1 MPKTRIP
8 SIPAASETAV
18 TVAPMALRL
27 RGALARGAWAGA
39 TALGVTC
46 ASAVMALLPSSNAF
60 AQAAQDGARAL
71 LAQNAPASPAAPGK
85 ASAPGAASRAAAAN
99 TDTDAEDVPP
109 GAAVPKEK
117 LPNVALSSE
126 IVFEV
131 MAAELSLQR
140 GNLAPAYNTYIALAN
155 RTKDPRMARRAV
167 EIALGARQLGDA
179 LIAAR
184 LWHQLDPTWRPAS
197 QLLASLQVG
206 TGHLGEA
213 EPLLV
218 DELNKVPEARRGQA
232 ILELQQM
239 IARSPERA
247 TGVDSLKRMLANDM
261 QRPEAQLAIARS
273 QLDAGDTAGARA
285 SLENALRIKPDYE
298 AAALVYSQMGPSER
312 AHAIAGLKT
321 FLDRNPGAKEA
332 RFAYAKL
339 LLADNQLD
347 VAQKQFETLEK
358 RYPHEL
364 STLMALALLSLHAKH
379 PEKAEQYLQKYASEA
394 EQQNTDGAQAY
405 VYLAQIAQDRK
416 DYPAADKWL
425 SKIRE
430 DSNAYLPAQ
439 IGRAQLL
446 ADQGKVEEG
455 RALLHGIKSSDPR
468 EQLALKRAESDLLVK
483 AKRYGDAE
491 KLLEAEVKN
500 HPDDPDLLYQYGMVA
515 ELNKHYDV
523 MEKAMRRVMATQPD
537 NAQAYNALGY
547 SLTERNTRLP
557 EALKL
562 LQKASALSPE
572 DPYIMDSLGWVKYR
586 LGDKQQALELL
597 RRAYGIQ
604 AQAEIGAHLGEVLWE
619 SGQQDEARKTW
630 REALKLDGDDDTLR
644 STMKRYNVA
653 P

>member
-1 MPKTRIP
+1 MPNTRFQ
-8 SIPAASETAV
+8 SDSAVANPAAPV
-18 TVAPMALRL
+18 VLRL

-39 TALGVTC
+39 AALGVGC
-46 ASAVMALLPSSNAF
+46 ASAVMAFLPSTSAF
-60 AQAAQDGARAL
+60 AQSGPAAQSAPK
-71 LAQNAPASPAAPGK
+71 APAAPAVAPGK
-85 ASAPGAASRAAAAN
+85 ANGAGAAGDAR
-99 TDTDAEDVPP
+99 TDADSEDVPP
-109 GAAVPKEK
+109 NASVPHEK
-117 LPNVALSSE
+117 LPNVTLTSE

-131 MAAELSLQR
+131 MAAELSLQQ
-140 GNLAPAYNTYIALAN
+140 GNLAPAFNTYIALAN

-179 LIAAR
+179 LVAAR
-184 LWHQLDPTWRPAS
+184 LWHQLDPTWRPGT
-197 QLLASLQVG
+197 QLLASLEVG
-206 TGHLGEA
+206 TGHLAEA

-247 TGVDSLKRMLANDM
+247 TGIESLKRMLANDM

-285 SLENALRIKPDYE
+285 SLEAALKLKPDYE
-298 AAALVYSQMGPSER
+298 AAALLYGQMGPAER
-312 AHAIAGLKT
+312 TSAIAGLKA
-321 FLDRNPGAKEA
+321 FLDRNPNAKEA

-347 VAQKQFETLEK
+347 AAQKQFETLEK

-364 STLMALALLSLHAKH
+364 STLMALALLNLHAKH
-379 PEKAEQYLQKYASEA
+379 PEIAEQYLQKYASEA
-394 EQQNTDGAQAY
+394 EAQNTDGAQAY
-405 VYLAQIAQDRK
+405 IYLAQIAQDRK

-446 ADQGKVEEG
+446 ADQGRVDEG

-483 AKRYGDAE
+483 AKRYDDAE
-491 KLLEAEVKN
+491 KLLSVEVKN
-500 HPDDPDLLYQYGMVA
+500 HPDDADLLYQYGMVA
-515 ELNKHYDV
+515 ELNQHYDV
-523 MEKAMRRVMATQPD
+523 MEKAMRRVMTAQPD

-562 LQKASALSPE
+562 LQKASALAPE
-572 DPYIMDSLGWVKYR
+572 DPYIMDSLGWLKYR

-619 SGQQDEARKTW
+619 TGQQDEARKTW

>member
-1 MPKTRIP
+1 MPNTRFQ
-8 SIPAASETAV
+8 SIPAATSTAL
-18 TVAPMALRL
+18 TVAPVVLRL

-46 ASAVMALLPSSNAF
+46 ASAIMAFLPSSNAF
-60 AQAAQDGARAL
+60 AQSRPTAQA
-71 LAQNAPASPAAPGK
+71 APASAPAGASD
-85 ASAPGAASRAAAAN
+85 ASADVGSEAAAS
-99 TDTDAEDVPP
+99 DASVPR
-109 GAAVPKEK
+109 EK

-131 MAAELSLQR
+131 MAAELSLQQ
-140 GNLAPAYNTYIALAN
+140 GSLAPAFNTYVALAN

-184 LWHQLDPTWRPAS
+184 LWHELDPTWRPAS
-197 QLLASLQVG
+197 QLLASLEVG
-206 TGHLGEA
+206 TGHLSDA

-247 TGVDSLKRMLANDM
+247 TGIASLKRMLANDM

-285 SLENALRIKPDYE
+285 SLEKALSLKPDYE
-298 AAALVYSQMGPSER
+298 AAALLYGQMGPEER
-312 AHAIAGLKT
+312 SSAIAGLKT
-321 FLDRNPGAKEA
+321 FLDRNPNAKEA

-347 VAQKQFETLEK
+347 AAQKQFETLEK

-364 STLMALALLSLHAKH
+364 STLMALALLNLHAKH
-379 PEKAEQYLQKYASEA
+379 PEQAEQYLQKYASEA

-446 ADQGKVEEG
+446 ADQGKVDEG
-455 RALLHGIKSSDPR
+455 RALLHSISIKTSDPR

-483 AKRYGDAE
+483 AKRYDEAE
-491 KLLEAEVKN
+491 KLLAVEVKN

-523 MEKAMRRVMATQPD
+523 MEKTMRRVMASQPE

-547 SLTERNTRLP
+547 SLTVRNTRLP

-562 LQKASALSPE
+562 LQKASALAPD
-572 DPYIMDSLGWVKYR
+572 DPYILDSLGWVKYR
-586 LGDKQQALELL
+586 LGDKPQALELL

-644 STMKRYNVA
+644 ATMKRYNVT

>member
-1 MPKTRIP
+1 MPNTRFQ
-8 SIPAASETAV
+8 SIPAATSTAL
-18 TVAPMALRL
+18 TVAPVVLRL

-46 ASAVMALLPSSNAF
+46 ASAITAFLPSSNAF
-60 AQAAQDGARAL
+60 AQSRPTAQA
-71 LAQNAPASPAAPGK
+71 APASAPAGASD
-85 ASAPGAASRAAAAN
+85 ASADVGSEAGASAAS
-99 TDTDAEDVPP
+99 DASVPR
-109 GAAVPKEK
+109 EK

-131 MAAELSLQR
+131 MAAELSLQQ
-140 GNLAPAYNTYIALAN
+140 GSLAPAFNTYVALAN

-184 LWHQLDPTWRPAS
+184 LWHELDPTWRPAS
-197 QLLASLQVG
+197 QLLASLEVG
-206 TGHLGEA
+206 TGHLSDA

-247 TGVDSLKRMLANDM
+247 TGIASLKRMLANDI

-285 SLENALRIKPDYE
+285 SLEKALSLKPDYE
-298 AAALVYSQMGPSER
+298 AAALLYGQMGPEER
-312 AHAIAGLKT
+312 SSAIAGLKT
-321 FLDRNPGAKEA
+321 FLDRNPNAKEA

-347 VAQKQFETLEK
+347 AAQKQFETLEK

-364 STLMALALLSLHAKH
+364 STLMALALLNLHAKH
-379 PEKAEQYLQKYASEA
+379 PEQAEQYLQKYASEA

-446 ADQGKVEEG
+446 ADQGKVDEG
-455 RALLHGIKSSDPR
+455 RALLHSISIKTSDPR

-483 AKRYGDAE
+483 AKRYDEAE
-491 KLLEAEVKN
+491 KLLAVEVKN

-523 MEKAMRRVMATQPD
+523 MEKTMRRVMASQPE

-547 SLTERNTRLP
+547 SLTVRNTRLP

-562 LQKASALSPE
+562 LQKASALAPD
-572 DPYIMDSLGWVKYR
+572 DPYILDSLGWVKYR
-586 LGDKQQALELL
+586 LGDKPQALELL

-644 STMKRYNVA
+644 ATMKRYNVT

>member
-1 MPKTRIP
+1 MPNTRFQ
-8 SIPAASETAV
+8 SIPAASNAAA
-18 TVAPMALRL
+18 TVAPVVLRL
-27 RGALARGAWAGA
+27 RGALSRGAWAGA

-46 ASAVMALLPSSNAF
+46 ASAIVAFLPASNAF
-60 AQAAQDGARAL
+60 AQAGPAIQT
-71 LAQNAPASPAAPGK
+71 APASAPSTSPAKTDAPET
-85 ASAPGAASRAAAAN
+85 ASAASAEVGGAAASP
-99 TDTDAEDVPP
+99 DASTPR
-109 GAAVPKEK
+109 EK

-131 MAAELSLQR
+131 VAAELSLQQ
-140 GNLAPAYNTYIALAN
+140 GDLAPAFNTYIALAN

-184 LWHQLDPTWRPAS
+184 LWHQLDPAWRPAS
-197 QLLASLQVG
+197 QLLASLDVG
-206 TGHLGEA
+206 TGHLAEA

-218 DELNKVPEARRGQA
+218 AELNKVPDARRGQA

-247 TGVDSLKRMLANDM
+247 TGVESLKRMLANDM

-273 QLDAGDTAGARA
+273 QLDAGDTAEARA
-285 SLENALRIKPDYE
+285 SLEKALKLKPDYE
-298 AAALVYSQMGPSER
+298 AAALLYGQMGPEER
-312 AHAIAGLKT
+312 SSAIAGLKT
-321 FLDRNPGAKEA
+321 FLDRNPNAKEA

-347 VAQKQFETLEK
+347 AAQSQFETLEK

-364 STLMALALLSLHAKH
+364 STLMALALLNLHAKH
-379 PEKAEQYLQKYASEA
+379 PAQAERYLQKYASEA

-405 VYLAQIAQDRK
+405 IYLAQIAQDRK

-425 SKIRE
+425 SQIRE
-430 DSNAYLPAQ
+430 DSNVYLPAQ

-446 ADQGKVEEG
+446 ADQGKVDEG

-483 AKRYGDAE
+483 AKRYDDAE
-491 KLLEAEVKN
+491 KLLAVEVKG

-523 MEKAMRRVMATQPD
+523 MEKAMRRVMASQPD

-562 LQKASALSPE
+562 LQKASTLAPQ
-572 DPYIMDSLGWVKYR
+572 DPYIMDSLGWLKYR
-586 LGDKQQALELL
+586 LGDKTQALELL

-619 SGQQDEARKTW
+619 SGKQDEARKTW
-630 REALKLDGDDDTLR
+630 REAFKLDGDDDTLR
-644 STMKRYNVA
+644 ATMKRYNVA

>member
-1 MPKTRIP
+1 MPNTRFQ
-8 SIPAASETAV
+8 SDSAVANPAAPV
-18 TVAPMALRL
+18 VLRL

-39 TALGVTC
+39 AALGVGC
-46 ASAVMALLPSSNAF
+46 ASAVMAFLPSTSAF
-60 AQAAQDGARAL
+60 AQSGPAAQSAPK
-71 LAQNAPASPAAPGK
+71 APAAPAVAPGK
-85 ASAPGAASRAAAAN
+85 ANGAGAAGDAR
-99 TDTDAEDVPP
+99 TDADSEDVPP
-109 GAAVPKEK
+109 NASVPHEK
-117 LPNVALSSE
+117 LPNVALTSE

-131 MAAELSLQR
+131 MAAELSLQQ
-140 GNLAPAYNTYIALAN
+140 GNLAPAFNTYIALAN

-179 LIAAR
+179 LVAAR
-184 LWHQLDPTWRPAS
+184 LWHQLDPTWRPGT
-197 QLLASLQVG
+197 QLLASLEVG
-206 TGHLGEA
+206 TGHLAEA

-247 TGVDSLKRMLANDM
+247 TGIESLKRMLANDM

-285 SLENALRIKPDYE
+285 SLEAALKLKPDYE
-298 AAALVYSQMGPSER
+298 AAALLYGQMGPAER
-312 AHAIAGLKT
+312 TSAIAGLKA
-321 FLDRNPGAKEA
+321 FLDRNPNAKEA

-347 VAQKQFETLEK
+347 AAQKQFETLEK

-364 STLMALALLSLHAKH
+364 STLMALALLNLHAKH
-379 PEKAEQYLQKYASEA
+379 PEIAEQYLQKYASEA
-394 EQQNTDGAQAY
+394 EAHNTDGAQAY
-405 VYLAQIAQDRK
+405 IYLAQIAQDRK

-446 ADQGKVEEG
+446 ADQGRVDEG

-483 AKRYGDAE
+483 AKRYDDAE
-491 KLLEAEVKN
+491 KLLSVEVKN
-500 HPDDPDLLYQYGMVA
+500 HPDDADLLYQYGMVA

-523 MEKAMRRVMATQPD
+523 MEKAMRRVMTAQPD

-562 LQKASALSPE
+562 LQKASALAPE
-572 DPYIMDSLGWVKYR
+572 DPYIMDSLGWLKYR

-619 SGQQDEARKTW
+619 TGQQDEARKTW

>member
-1 MPKTRIP
+1 MPNTRFQ
-8 SIPAASETAV
+8 SIPAATSTAL
-18 TVAPMALRL
+18 TVAPVVLRL

-46 ASAVMALLPSSNAF
+46 ASAIMAFLPSSNAHAQSRPT
-60 AQAAQDGARAL
+60 AQAA
-71 LAQNAPASPAAPGK
+71 P
-85 ASAPGAASRAAAAN
+85 ASAPAGASDASADVGSEAGASAAS
-99 TDTDAEDVPP
+99 DASVPR
-109 GAAVPKEK
+109 EK

-131 MAAELSLQR
+131 MAAELSLQQ
-140 GNLAPAYNTYIALAN
+140 GSLAPAFNTYVALAN

-184 LWHQLDPTWRPAS
+184 LWHELDPTWRPAS
-197 QLLASLQVG
+197 QLLASLEVG
-206 TGHLGEA
+206 TGHLSDA

-247 TGVDSLKRMLANDM
+247 TGIASLKRMLANDM

-285 SLENALRIKPDYE
+285 SLEKALSLKPDYE
-298 AAALVYSQMGPSER
+298 AAALLYGQMGPEER
-312 AHAIAGLKT
+312 SSAIAGLKT
-321 FLDRNPGAKEA
+321 FLDRNPNAKEA

-347 VAQKQFETLEK
+347 AAQKQFETLEK

-364 STLMALALLSLHAKH
+364 STLMALALLNLHAKH
-379 PEKAEQYLQKYASEA
+379 PEQAEQYLQKYASEA

-446 ADQGKVEEG
+446 ADQGKVDEG
-455 RALLHGIKSSDPR
+455 RALLHSISIKTSDPR

-483 AKRYGDAE
+483 AKRYDEAE
-491 KLLEAEVKN
+491 KLLAVEVKN

-523 MEKAMRRVMATQPD
+523 MEKTMRRVMASQPE

-547 SLTERNTRLP
+547 SLTVRNTRLP

-562 LQKASALSPE
+562 LQKASALAPD
-572 DPYIMDSLGWVKYR
+572 DPYILDSLGWVKYR
-586 LGDKQQALELL
+586 LGDKPQALELL

-644 STMKRYNVA
+644 ATMKRYNVT

>member
-1 MPKTRIP
+1 MPNTRFQ
-8 SIPAASETAV
+8 SIPAADPSAAI
-18 TVAPMALRL
+18 VAPVVLRL

-39 TALGVTC
+39 TVLGVTC
-46 ASAVMALLPSSNAF
+46 ASAIMAFMPSSSAF
-60 AQAAQDGARAL
+60 AQTAQKAP
-71 LAQNAPASPAAPGK
+71 APASAPAAAPAAPGAAK
-85 ASAPGAASRAAAAN
+85 AASADVDSEAVAPNANVPG
-99 TDTDAEDVPP
+99 
-109 GAAVPKEK
+109 EK

-126 IVFEV
+126 VVFEV
-131 MAAELSLQR
+131 LAAELSLQQ
-140 GNLAPAYNTYIALAN
+140 GNLAPAFNTYIALAN
-155 RTKDPRMARRAV
+155 RTKDPRMARRSV

-179 LIAAR
+179 LVAAK
-184 LWHQLDPTWRPAS
+184 LWHQLDPSWRPAS
-197 QLLASLQVG
+197 QLLASLEVG
-206 TGHLGEA
+206 TGHLAEA

-218 DELNKVPEARRGQA
+218 EELNKVPEARRGQA

-247 TGVDSLKRMLANDM
+247 TGIDSLKRMLANDM

-285 SLENALRIKPDYE
+285 SLESALKLKPDYE
-298 AAALVYSQMGPSER
+298 AAALLYGQMGPGER
-312 AHAIAGLKT
+312 TSAIASLKT
-321 FLDRNPGAKEA
+321 FLDRNPDAKEA

-347 VAQKQFETLEK
+347 AAQKQFETLEK

-364 STLMALALLSLHAKH
+364 STLMALALLNLHANH
-379 PEKAEQYLQKYASEA
+379 PQQAEQYLQKYASEA
-394 EQQNTDGAQAY
+394 EQQNADGAQAY

-446 ADQGKVEEG
+446 ADQGKLDEG
-455 RALLHGIKSSDPR
+455 RALLHGIKASEPR

-483 AKRYGDAE
+483 SKRYDEAE
-491 KLLEAEVKN
+491 KLLAVEVKN
-500 HPDDPDLLYQYGMVA
+500 HPDDMDLLYQYGMVA

-523 MEKAMRRVMATQPD
+523 MEKAMRRIMTSQPE

-562 LQKASALSPE
+562 LQKASSLSPE
-572 DPYIMDSLGWVKYR
+572 DPYIMDSLAWVKYR

>member
-1 MPKTRIP
+1 MPNTRFQ
-8 SIPAASETAV
+8 SIPAATSTAL
-18 TVAPMALRL
+18 TVAPVVLRL

-46 ASAVMALLPSSNAF
+46 ASAIMAFLPSSNAF
-60 AQAAQDGARAL
+60 AQSLPTAQA
-71 LAQNAPASPAAPGK
+71 APASAPAG
-85 ASAPGAASRAAAAN
+85 ASDAGADAGSEAAAS
-99 TDTDAEDVPP
+99 DASVPR
-109 GAAVPKEK
+109 EK

-131 MAAELSLQR
+131 MAAELSLQQ
-140 GNLAPAYNTYIALAN
+140 GSLAPAFNTYVALAN

-184 LWHQLDPTWRPAS
+184 LWHELDPTWRPAS
-197 QLLASLQVG
+197 QLLASLEVG
-206 TGHLGEA
+206 TGHLSDA

-247 TGVDSLKRMLANDM
+247 TGIASLKRMLANDM

-273 QLDAGDTAGARA
+273 QLDASDTAGARA
-285 SLENALRIKPDYE
+285 SLEKALSLKPDYE
-298 AAALVYSQMGPSER
+298 AAALLYGQMGPEER
-312 AHAIAGLKT
+312 SSAIAGLKT
-321 FLDRNPGAKEA
+321 FLDRNPNAKEA

-347 VAQKQFETLEK
+347 AAQKQFETLEK

-364 STLMALALLSLHAKH
+364 STLMALALLNLHAKH
-379 PEKAEQYLQKYASEA
+379 PEQAEQYLQKYASEA

-446 ADQGKVEEG
+446 ADQGKVDEG
-455 RALLHGIKSSDPR
+455 RALLHSISIKTSDPR

-483 AKRYGDAE
+483 AKRYDEAE
-491 KLLEAEVKN
+491 KLLAVEVKN

-523 MEKAMRRVMATQPD
+523 MEKTMRRVMASQPE

-547 SLTERNTRLP
+547 SLTVRNTRLP

-562 LQKASALSPE
+562 LQKASALAPD
-572 DPYIMDSLGWVKYR
+572 DPYILDSLGWVKYR
-586 LGDKQQALELL
+586 LGDKPQALELL

-630 REALKLDGDDDTLR
+630 REALKVDGDDDTLR
-644 STMKRYNVA
+644 ATMKRYNVT

>member
-1 MPKTRIP
+1 MPNTRFQ
-8 SIPAASETAV
+8 SIPAATSTAL
-18 TVAPMALRL
+18 TVAPVVLRL

-46 ASAVMALLPSSNAF
+46 ASAITAFLPSSNAF
-60 AQAAQDGARAL
+60 AQSRPTAQA
-71 LAQNAPASPAAPGK
+71 APASAPAGASD
-85 ASAPGAASRAAAAN
+85 ASADVGSEAGASAAS
-99 TDTDAEDVPP
+99 DASVPR
-109 GAAVPKEK
+109 EK

-131 MAAELSLQR
+131 MAAELSLQQ
-140 GNLAPAYNTYIALAN
+140 GSLAPAFNTYVALAN

-167 EIALGARQLGDA
+167 EISLGARQLGDA

-184 LWHQLDPTWRPAS
+184 LWHELDPTWRPAS
-197 QLLASLQVG
+197 QLLASLEVG
-206 TGHLGEA
+206 TGHLSDA

-247 TGVDSLKRMLANDM
+247 TGIASLKRMLANDM

-285 SLENALRIKPDYE
+285 SLEKALSLKPDYE
-298 AAALVYSQMGPSER
+298 AAALLYGQMGPEER
-312 AHAIAGLKT
+312 SSAIAGLKT
-321 FLDRNPGAKEA
+321 FLDRNPNAKEA

-347 VAQKQFETLEK
+347 AAQKQFETLEK

-364 STLMALALLSLHAKH
+364 STLMALALLNLHAKH
-379 PEKAEQYLQKYASEA
+379 PEQAEQYLQKYASEA

-446 ADQGKVEEG
+446 ADQGRVDEG
-455 RALLHGIKSSDPR
+455 RALLHSISIKTSDPR

-483 AKRYGDAE
+483 AKRYDEAE
-491 KLLEAEVKN
+491 KLLAVEVKN

-523 MEKAMRRVMATQPD
+523 MEKTMRRVMASQPE

-547 SLTERNTRLP
+547 SLTVRNTRLP

-562 LQKASALSPE
+562 LQKASALAPD
-572 DPYIMDSLGWVKYR
+572 DPYILDSLGWVKYR
-586 LGDKQQALELL
+586 LGDKPQALELL

-644 STMKRYNVA
+644 ATMKRYNVT

>member
-1 MPKTRIP
+1 MPNTRLP
-8 SIPAASETAV
+8 SIFTASKPSVAV
-18 TVAPMALRL
+18 PSRL
-27 RGALARGAWAGA
+27 RGALARGALAGA

-46 ASAVMALLPSSNAF
+46 ASAIMAFLPSSNAF
-60 AQAAQDGARAL
+60 AQTGQPGVVQPAQPTA
-71 LAQNAPASPAAPGK
+71 PAAPGAAPSK
-85 ASAPGAASRAAAAN
+85 AAKPGAASKAGAN
-99 TDTDAEDVPP
+99 ADADADSEDVPP
-109 GAAVPKEK
+109 NADVPKEK

-131 MAAELSLQR
+131 TAAELSLQR
-140 GNLAPAYNTYIALAN
+140 GNLAPAFNTYVSLAN

-179 LIAAR
+179 LVAAR
-184 LWHQLDPTWRPAS
+184 LWHQLDPTWRPAT
-197 QLLASLQVG
+197 QLLASLEVG
-206 TGHLGEA
+206 TGHLAEA
-213 EPLLV
+213 EPLLT

-247 TGVDSLKRMLANDM
+247 TGIESLKRMLANDQ
-261 QRPEAQLAIARS
+261 QRPEAQLALARS
-273 QLDAGDTAGARA
+273 QLDAGDTAGARK
-285 SLENALRIKPDYE
+285 SLETALKLKPDYE
-298 AAALVYSQMGPSER
+298 AAALLYGQMGPEER
-312 AHAIAGLKT
+312 ASAIGGLKT
-321 FLDRNPGAKEA
+321 FLDRNPDAKEA

-347 VAQKQFETLEK
+347 TAQKQFETLEK

-364 STLMALALLSLHAKH
+364 STLMALALLNLHAKH
-379 PEKAEQYLQKYASEA
+379 PSAAEQYLQKYATEA

-483 AKRYGDAE
+483 AKRYDDAE
-491 KLLEAEVKN
+491 KLLAVEVKD

-523 MEKAMRRVMATQPD
+523 MEKAMRRVMTAQPD

-562 LQKASALSPE
+562 LQKASSLAPD
-572 DPYIMDSLGWVKYR
+572 DPYIMDSLAWVKYR
-586 LGDKQQALELL
+586 LGDKTQALELL

-630 REALKLDGDDDTLR
+630 REALKVDSDDDTLR
-644 STMKRYNVA
+644 STMKRYNVT